1 MRVKPK
7 EFDLNGRKLVLRN
20 AKEDEAEM
28 LLKYLKQVYA
38 ETPFLIQEPD
48 EITFTI
54 DDEKKYIKENN
65 DSDSDLLLIGT
76 LDGKHVGNCSL
87 MGNHARRLK
96 HRISLGI
103 VLYLEYTG
111 LGIGRIMIEEV
122 CKIAK
127 ENGIEQVELEVAAN
141 NRNAIS
147 LYEKL
152 GFENVGTLPNN
163 MKYSDGT
170 YTDVHFMVKY
180 L

>member
-7 EFDLNGRKLVLRN
+7 EFDLNGHKLVLRN
-20 AKEDEAEM
+20 AEEDEAEM

-65 DSDSDLLLIGT
+65 DSDSDLLLIGM

-87 MGNHARRLK
+87 MGNLARRLK
-96 HRISLGI
+96 HRTSLGI

-127 ENGIEQVELEVAAN
+127 ESGIEQVELEVAAN

-152 GFENVGTLPNN
+152 GFEKVGTLPNN
-163 MKYSDGT
+163 MKYADGT

>member
-1 MRVKPK
+1 MIVKPK

-20 AKEDEAEM
+20 AVEDEAEM
-28 LLKYLKQVYA
+28 LLKYLKQVYT

-54 DDEKKYIKENN
+54 DDEKKYIRENN

-96 HRISLGI
+96 HRTSLGI

-122 CKIAK
+122 CKIAN
-127 ENGIEQVELEVAAN
+127 ENGIEQIELEVAAN

>member
-1 MRVKPK
+1 MRIKPK
-7 EFDLNGRKLVLRN
+7 EFDLNGHKLVLRN
-20 AKEDEAEM
+20 AEEDDAEM
-28 LLKYLKQVYA
+28 LLKYLKQVYS

-65 DSDSDLLLIGT
+65 DSALDLLLIGT

-87 MGNHARRLK
+87 MANHARRLK
-96 HRISLGI
+96 HKVSLGI

-111 LGIGRIMIEEV
+111 LGIGKIMIEEV
-122 CKIAK
+122 CSIAK
-127 ENGIEQVELEVAAN
+127 EVGIEQIELEVATN

-147 LYEKL
+147 LYKKM
-152 GFENVGTLPNN
+152 GFEKIATLPNS
-163 MKYSDGT
+163 MKYNDGT
-170 YTDVHFMVKY
+170 YSDVDFMIKY

>member
-20 AKEDEAEM
+20 AEEDEAEM

-65 DSDSDLLLIGT
+65 DSDSDLLLIGM

-87 MGNHARRLK
+87 MGNYARRLK
-96 HRISLGI
+96 HRTSLGI

-127 ENGIEQVELEVAAN
+127 DNGIEQVELEVAAN

-152 GFENVGTLPNN
+152 GFEKVGTLPNN
-163 MKYSDGT
+163 MKYADGT

>member
-20 AKEDEAEM
+20 AEEDEAEM

-65 DSDSDLLLIGT
+65 DSDSDLLLIGM
-76 LDGKHVGNCSL
+76 LDDKHIGNCSL

-96 HRISLGI
+96 HRTSLGI

-127 ENGIEQVELEVAAN
+127 ENGIEQIELEVAAN

-152 GFENVGTLPNN
+152 GFGKVGILPNN
-163 MKYSDGT
+163 MKYADGT

>member
-1 MRVKPK
+1 MIVKQK

-20 AKEDEAEM
+20 AVEDEAEM

-65 DSDSDLLLIGT
+65 DSDSDLLLIGM

-96 HRISLGI
+96 HRTSLGI

-111 LGIGRIMIEEV
+111 LGIGRIMIEEA

-147 LYEKL
+147 LYNKL
-152 GFENVGTLPNN
+152 GFEKVGTLPNN
-163 MKYSDGT
+163 MKYADGT

>member
-1 MRVKPK
+1 MIVKPK

-20 AKEDEAEM
+20 AVEDEAEM

-54 DDEKKYIKENN
+54 DDEKKYIRENN
-65 DSDSDLLLIGT
+65 DSDSDLLLIGM

-122 CKIAK
+122 CKVAK

-141 NRNAIS
+141 NINAIS

-152 GFENVGTLPNN
+152 GFEKIATLPNN

>member
-1 MRVKPK
+1 MIVKPK

-20 AKEDEAEM
+20 AEEDEAEM

-65 DSDSDLLLIGT
+65 DSDSDLLIIGM

-96 HRISLGI
+96 HRTSLGI

-127 ENGIEQVELEVAAN
+127 DNGIEQVELEVAAN

-152 GFENVGTLPNN
+152 GFKKIATLPNN

>member
-1 MRVKPK
+1 MIVKPK

-20 AKEDEAEM
+20 AVEDEAEM

-65 DSDSDLLLIGT
+65 DSNSDLLLIGM

-96 HRISLGI
+96 HRTSLGI

-152 GFENVGTLPNN
+152 GFGKVGILPNN
-163 MKYSDGT
+163 MKYADGT

>member
-7 EFDLNGRKLVLRN
+7 GFDLNGRKLVLRN
-20 AKEDEAEM
+20 AEEDEAEM

-65 DSDSDLLLIGT
+65 DSNSDLLLIGM

-87 MGNHARRLK
+87 MGNYVRRLK
-96 HRISLGI
+96 HRTSLGI

-111 LGIGRIMIEEV
+111 LGIGRIMIEEA

-152 GFENVGTLPNN
+152 GFGKVGILPNN
-163 MKYSDGT
+163 MKYADGT

>member
-1 MRVKPK
+1 MIVKPK

-20 AKEDEAEM
+20 AVEDEAEM

-54 DDEKKYIKENN
+54 DDEKKYIRENN
-65 DSDSDLLLIGT
+65 DSDSDLLLIGM

-87 MGNHARRLK
+87 MGNHTRRLK
-96 HRISLGI
+96 HRTSLGI

-111 LGIGRIMIEEV
+111 LGIGRIMIEEA

-147 LYEKL
+147 LYNKL
-152 GFENVGTLPNN
+152 GFEKVGTLPNN
-163 MKYSDGT
+163 MKYADGT

>member
-1 MRVKPK
+1 MRIKPK
-7 EFDLNGRKLVLRN
+7 EFDLNGHKLVLRN
-20 AKEDEAEM
+20 AEEDDAEM
-28 LLKYLKQVYA
+28 LLKYLKQVYS

-65 DSDSDLLLIGT
+65 DSALDLLLIGT

-87 MGNHARRLK
+87 MANHARRLK
-96 HRISLGI
+96 HRVSLGI

-111 LGIGRIMIEEV
+111 LGIGKIMIEEV
-122 CKIAK
+122 CSIAK
-127 ENGIEQVELEVAAN
+127 EVGIEQIELEVATN

-147 LYEKL
+147 LYKKM
-152 GFENVGTLPNN
+152 GFEKIATLPNS
-163 MKYSDGT
+163 MKYNDGT
-170 YTDVHFMVKY
+170 YSDVDFMIKY

>member
-7 EFDLNGRKLVLRN
+7 GFDLNGRKLLLRN
-20 AKEDEAEM
+20 AEEDEAEM

-54 DDEKKYIKENN
+54 DDEKKYIRENN

-96 HRISLGI
+96 HRTSLGI

-111 LGIGRIMIEEV
+111 LGIGRIMIEEA

-152 GFENVGTLPNN
+152 GFGKVGILPNN
-163 MKYSDGT
+163 MKYADGT